1 MIVVLK
7 RLVRDPLVHFI
18 AAGVLLFAVY
28 QLVADPSAAGPNG
41 NTIVVDRAALL
52 RFMQYQ
58 SAAFEPKYFSEKLDA
73 MSAREKRDL
82 IDRYV
87 REEALY
93 REASAMGLTD
103 GDYVIRRRIV
113 QKMLFLIDDTA
124 SEFFDPDEAAL
135 NRYFQEHRDR
145 YRVAPSLTFT
155 HVFVDKELDRNESAE
170 RTAERLKAQLQ
181 TQSARFEDA
190 PRYGDRF
197 PYLQNYVGRTPEY
210 IEGQLGAA
218 FTSALMSLEPSA
230 DRWQGPIESPLGYH
244 VVMLTQHKAGYL
256 PALDEV
262 REQVK
267 DDLLRDTREKYE
279 QRAIADLVQ
288 RFDIRL
294 EGLSIGASEQ
304 ASADQKHLASTAR

>member
-1 MIVVLK
+1 MIVALK
-7 RLVRDPLVHFI
+7 RLARDPLVHFL
-18 AAGVLLFAVY
+18 AAGVLLFGVY
-28 QLVADPSAAGPNG
+28 QLVADPPAAGSDG
-41 NTIVVDRAALL
+41 KTIVVNRDALL

-82 IDRYV
+82 IDQYV

-113 QKMLFLIDDTA
+113 QKMLFLIDDAA
-124 SEFFDPDEAAL
+124 SEFFDPDDAAL

-145 YRVAPSLTFT
+145 YRVSPSLTFT
-155 HVFVDKELDRNESAE
+155 HVFVDKEVDRNESAE
-170 RTAERLKAQLQ
+170 QTAEKLKAQLQ
-181 TQSARFEDA
+181 AQGARFDDA

-197 PYLQNYVGRTPEY
+197 PYLQNYVARTPEY
-210 IEGQLGAA
+210 VESQLGTA
-218 FTSALMSLEPSA
+218 FTSALMSLEPA
-230 DRWQGPIESPLGYH
+230 PDRWQGPIESPFGYH
-244 VVMLTQHKAGYL
+244 VVMLTGHKAGYL

-279 QRAIADLVQ
+279 QQAVDDLVQ
-288 RFDIRL
+288 RFDVEL
-294 EGLSIGASEQ
+294 EGLSVEATEQ
-304 ASADQKHLASTAR
+304 ASAEQKHLASTAP